1 MTGGPM
7 NEMVTAFQ
15 NLIRDLNFKMASEQE
30 EYRWAAAEHH
40 ELDKEINT
48 RLRDAKVR
56 FGVASAHLQNTL
68 YPERARLEHLI
79 AVDEALIEMTEM
91 EMDRATRE
99 REEAQA
105 TYERNCV
112 ESDLTLEAVAEC
124 QDLLEG
130 LQSGAASFVEITK
143 AQKNIKQL
151 VKKLSANSQWGHLV
165 KALIE
170 MSQDFANTE
179 AVEKVLQLFLTLEG
193 NLHVSRE
200 DMDAVNVQQIAL
212 YNAFMAAS
220 QDTIDQ
226 AQARIDA
233 NQADLDIV
241 NANIAHQENL
251 RDTAADDRDTAQ
263 QDLDEETARW
273 ENVQEM
279 YQAYM
284 DQLKFELGAL
294 DECIGVFA
302 TFEMSDDMLARVDW

>member
-1 MTGGPM
+1 MS
-7 NEMVTAFQ
+7 
-15 NLIRDLNFKMASEQE
+15 SEQE

-68 YPERARLEHLI
+68 YPERARLEALI
-79 AVDEALIEMTEM
+79 AADEQLIAMTQQEM
-91 EMDRATRE
+91 ERATRE
-99 REEAQA
+99 RAEAQA

-112 ESDLTLEAVAEC
+112 ESDLTLEAVEEC
-124 QDLLEG
+124 QALLVG
-130 LQSGAASFVEITK
+130 LQSGAASFVEITR
-143 AQKNIKQL
+143 AQKSIQKI
-151 VKKLSANSQWGHLV
+151 VKKLQVNSQWGHLV
-165 KALIE
+165 KTLVE
-170 MSQDFANTE
+170 MSQDFANAD
-179 AVEKVLQLFLTLEG
+179 AVSKVLALFTTLQG

-212 YNAFMAAS
+212 FNAFMAAS

-233 NQADLDIV
+233 NQAELDIV

-273 ENVQEM
+273 DNVQEM

-284 DQLKFELGAL
+284 DQLKFELNAL